1 MINSIENK
9 NFKYS
14 KINDPFNYILMEN
27 FLNLDYLKKIDNYFD
42 KVPDTL
48 YVNES
53 VPQSVMN
60 KLDFYNLKEDDQLE
74 VNCVSDFSS
83 ENKSVN
89 NPKIKKIDFKINPN
103 GQQGINRLFVDI
115 NNIDLFPEILPLK
128 NKLVSKS
135 FNQLLGKELKCD
147 LDKTRLKIELLRN
160 KKGHFLFPHQDCV
173 EKIVS
178 FLIYINFN
186 NQPIDA
192 GTDIYSI
199 KNEEYQKETMKRN
212 FDDFNKLKTVPF
224 INNSCFVFGQT
235 KDSWHGLDPGKNF
248 SERRVIQLN
257 WVNEEFSSYND
268 CFPLEV

>member
-1 MINSIENK
+1 MNSIENK

-14 KINDPFNYILMEN
+14 KINDPFNYVVIEN
-27 FLNLDYLKKIDNYFD
+27 FLDLDYLKIVDNYFD

-48 YVNES
+48 YVQES

-60 KLDFYNLKEDDQLE
+60 KLDIYNLKEDDQLE
-74 VNCVSDFSS
+74 VNCVSDFSP
-83 ENKSVN
+83 ENKSIDNAKVK
-89 NPKIKKIDFKINPN
+89 KIKLKNNPN
-103 GQQGINRLFVDI
+103 GQQGINRLFVDV
-115 NNIDLFPEILPLK
+115 NNIHLFPEILPLK

-135 FNQLLGKELKCD
+135 FNQFLSKELNYD
-147 LDKTRLKIELLRN
+147 ISKTRLKIELLRN
-160 KKGHFLFPHQDCV
+160 RRGHFLLPHQDCI
-173 EKIVS
+173 EKVVS

-186 NQPIDA
+186 NQPLDA

-199 KNEEYQKETMKRN
+199 KSNEYRKETMKRN
-212 FDDFNKLKTVPF
+212 FDDFNKLKTIPF

-235 KDSWHGLDPGKNF
+235 KDSWHGLDPGKDF

-257 WVNEEFSSYND
+257 WVNEEFSSYPD

>member
-42 KVPDTL
+42 KMPDTL
-48 YVNES
+48 YVQES
-53 VPQSVMN
+53 VPQSV
-60 KLDFYNLKEDDQLE
+60 
-74 VNCVSDFSS
+74 
-83 ENKSVN
+83 
-89 NPKIKKIDFKINPN
+89 I
-103 GQQGINRLFVDI
+103 
-115 NNIDLFPEILPLK
+115 
-128 NKLVSKS
+128 
-135 FNQLLGKELKCD
+135 
-147 LDKTRLKIELLRN
+147 
-160 KKGHFLFPHQDCV
+160 
-173 EKIVS
+173 
-178 FLIYINFN
+178 
-186 NQPIDA
+186 
-192 GTDIYSI
+192 
-199 KNEEYQKETMKRN
+199 
-212 FDDFNKLKTVPF
+212 NKLKTVPF